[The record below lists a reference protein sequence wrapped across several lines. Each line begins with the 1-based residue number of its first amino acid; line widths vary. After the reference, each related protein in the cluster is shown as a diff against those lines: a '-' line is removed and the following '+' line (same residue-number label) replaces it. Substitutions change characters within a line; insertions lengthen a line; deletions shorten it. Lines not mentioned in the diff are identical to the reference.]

1 MEDLIELNRL
11 LYTTI
16 VGTVVLMAV
25 IVAVIVAA
33 NWLLFSR
40 KGGAE

>member
-16 VGTVVLMAV
+16 VGTVVLVSV
-25 IVAVIVAA
+25 IFAVIVAA